1 MNSLRS
7 AAATTT
13 RRAACDRRRLRRFAA
28 IVAATA
34 IAALTAA
41 PAQAQAQKPGKLL
54 QPTPPGQIMV
64 VSANLKASF
73 NNKYIRSSGGRM
85 RLLSSRLLSHIQ
97 RSGGL
102 YRPDVVLLQ
111 EALDRQLAP
120 GDGVK
125 DDLSATRVASEL
137 TQLTGDPYAI
147 VVNPGKRQRPS
158 KGVSKETAIVANL
171 ETMQWPEGAG
181 FVASNALKR
190 KLKFKHTGPKGGGRA
205 PSRRQAWAVI
215 KERGPDGVTFP
226 VASVHF
232 LTDKRLGCS
241 KGAKCQRRV
250 NRLKVF
256 WTKQVGEVL
265 RVSAPDSFHRAIIG
279 GDFNTTRKDSTFGGI
294 NRLGYRKAIRGRI
307 DYIFT
312 RGSRGKSGIDDSH
325 HTGRGAYPLGYSDH
339 RFLWA
344 TVG

>member
-1 MNSLRS
+1 MTTHSS
-7 AAATTT
+7 AAADTTI
-13 RRAACDRRRLRRFAA
+13 RRAACASAQRTVLLVLLAA
-28 IVAATA
+28 V
-34 IAALTAA
+34 IAAVVA
-41 PAQAQAQKPGKLL
+41 PSAQAAAKPGKVL
-54 QPTPPGQIMV
+54 QPSPPGQIMV

-85 RLLSSRLLSHIQ
+85 RTLSDRLLSHLL
-97 RSGGL
+97 RRGGA

-125 DDLSATRVASEL
+125 DDLSARRVASEL
-137 TQLTGDPYAI
+137 SKMTGDPYDI

-171 ETMQWPEGAG
+171 ETMQWPTAGG
-181 FVASNALKR
+181 FVASNAFKR
-190 KLKFKHTGPKGGGRA
+190 KLKFKHTGPKSGGRA
-205 PSRRQAWAVI
+205 PSRRQAWGLI
-215 KERGPDGVTFP
+215 KEKGPDGETFP

-241 KGAKCQRRV
+241 KGRKCQRQV
-250 NRLKVF
+250 NNLKVF
-256 WTKQVGEVL
+256 WTKQVSETL
-265 RVSAPDSFHRAIIG
+265 RAAAGDAFSRAIIG
-279 GDFNTTRKDSTFGGI
+279 GDFNSTRKDSTFGGV

-312 RGSRGKSGIDDSH
+312 RGSRGISGIDDSH

-344 TVG
+344 LLG